1 MDLHTIGIS
10 FDPIGAIIAVEK
22 RLEILEEENKILKR
36 RIYCLEMQ
44 QQKTPERP
52 STDEELKK

>member
-44 QQKTPERP
+44 QKTPERP
-52 STDEELKK
+52 PTDEELKK

>member
-1 MDLHTIGIS
+1 MSGALALRGFLLQTI
-10 FDPIGAIIAVEK
+10 IGL
-22 RLEILEEENKILKR
+22 LEILEEENKILKR